1 MKPASASQGP
11 TAPHV
16 FVNYTHPSQRHQ
28 KEQRFVIQSHVSGH
42 YRRKNKQI
50 KLPSTRTRQWHVPEC
65 KTESL
70 PDLVRHVQNV
80 EQTAGVFKHRR
91 PCSTDPQSDHL
102 ICCPGRDPFDAYP
115 IEARDCV
122 PAAFDYCKPSLTPY
136 GPETHLPRVLI
147 WKTDTRVFAP
157 AHASVCGTNN
167 VYLTKLIPLAMQ
179 HPVLFEGLVA
189 LSQCHLTANYDPD
202 RPDKDTLYHRG
213 QALRLLRHTV
223 KSLST
228 PPDDAVIWTSVL
240 LLGIDVSNSRPGDHP
255 VAVPDHVQS
264 VYKDHESWEAHM
276 NGLISMIK
284 LRGGLHLIDPTL
296 RTIILQ

>member
-1 MKPASASQGP
+1 MKPPSAAQGP
-11 TAPHV
+11 TTPHV

-50 KLPSTRTRQWHVPEC
+50 KLPSTRTRQWYVPEC

-70 PDLVRHVQNV
+70 PDLIRHVPNV
-80 EQTAGVFKHRR
+80 KQTTGDFKRQR
-91 PCSTDPQSDHL
+91 SCSTDPQSDHL
-102 ICCPGRDPFDAYP
+102 ICCPRRDPFDAYP

-122 PAAFDYCKPSLTPY
+122 PAAFDYCKPPWTLYISE
-136 GPETHLPRVLI
+136 GPLPRILI

-167 VYLTKLIPLAMQ
+167 VYLTKLVPLAMQ

-189 LSQCHLTANYDPD
+189 LSQCHMTANYDPE

-213 QALRLLRHTV
+213 QALKLLRHKV
-223 KSLST
+223 RSLST
-228 PPDDAVIWTSVL
+228 VPDDAVIWTSVL
-240 LLGIDVSNSRPGDHP
+240 LLGIDVSHP
-255 VAVPDHVQS
+255 CPRDRIVAVPDYV
-264 VYKDHESWEAHM
+264 
-276 NGLISMIK
+276 
-284 LRGGLHLIDPTL
+284 
-296 RTIILQ
+296 